1 LHEEKFLSLDTPPF
15 HLLMLPKKVIYFLIV
30 ALSPLFFYSCVPQ
43 QKAAAHKK
51 EIASI
56 DSILKQHREA
66 LKKQDAQRRNMQA
79 GNEIDDTTNARMQ
92 KFIGL
97 ANEEIN
103 KVIAQ
108 NQILIGETVVNRE
121 DWDKLKKGLSF
132 ARSTSRVTNNK
143 ISLITDLMNR
153 STVVRLDQ
161 DLIFEPGKYDAG
173 PGVSNAIGKLF
184 EPAAKEIDYFIQ
196 KYPDFPLSLV
206 ITAKGYADA
215 TTIQEGTSLYKDL
228 HSRLKLKG
236 TEPDGKE
243 LNKELSRARAEEVI
257 GLLKKYTE
265 GRSVDGGNV
274 KNILYLYE
282 GKGDAFPDPKTTDY
296 KIDDKR
302 RRVVLLFW
310 GLFPE

>member
-1 LHEEKFLSLDTPPF
+1 MP
-15 HLLMLPKKVIYFLIV
+15 PKKIIYFFIA
-30 ALSPLFFYSCVPQ
+30 ALSSLFFYSCVPQ
-43 QKAAAHKK
+43 QKAVSHQK
-51 EIASI
+51 ELASV
-56 DSILKQHREA
+56 DSLLKQHSET
-66 LKKQDAQRRNMQA
+66 LKKQDAQRKTKQA
-79 GNEIDDTTNARMQ
+79 QNEIDDTTNARMQ
-92 KFIGL
+92 KFIGV
-97 ANEEIN
+97 ANDEIN

-108 NQILIGETVVNRE
+108 NKILIGETVVDRA
-121 DWDKLKKGLSF
+121 DWDQLKKGLAF
-132 ARSTSRVTNNK
+132 ARSTSKIANNK

-153 STVVRLDQ
+153 TTVVRLDQ
-161 DLIFEPGKYDAG
+161 DLIFEPGKYSAG
-173 PGVSNAIGKLF
+173 PDVAGAIGKLF

-215 TTIQEGTSLYKDL
+215 TTIQEGTPLYKDL
-228 HSRLKLKG
+228 QSRLKLNNI
-236 TEPDGKE
+236 EPDAKE
-243 LNKELSRARAEEVI
+243 LNKELSRARAQEVI

-282 GKGDAFPDPKTTDY
+282 GKGDAFPDPKLTDY